1 MSDASAPAKRTW
13 KDFLPAFPARPAES
27 SPYARAL
34 CEGLLAGALVF
45 ILLVVWMVLRSGD
58 TARSLQPLVP
68 VKVAA
73 IEEPAVNVTPQDP
86 NAPREALADA
96 KNINAL
102 PPAPLEGL
110 TESVDGKILP
120 VSRIQDDM
128 TPFQAYKK
136 PFTAIPGRALVSIV
150 VLDFGLSDKI
160 SSSMLDNL
168 PPDVSLVLSPY
179 GADLSKWASAARAYG
194 HEFWLSLPMQA
205 KDGGMDTGPYSILL
219 NAPLEQNRKNL
230 LSVLGSV
237 IGYAGVVTQ
246 QDHALNSTDAAAAPV
261 LKQILGR
268 GLAIAESNPGIPAF
282 GLSAAM
288 QDGLPYV
295 QNNFWIDA
303 DLRPDQIDR
312 VLGEIELQATR
323 KGKAVAFLHPYPI
336 AVKKV
341 QEWMQ
346 DAEKRGLQIAPLS
359 AMAQ

>member
-1 MSDASAPAKRTW
+1 
-13 KDFLPAFPARPAES
+13 
-27 SPYARAL
+27 L
-34 CEGLLAGALVF
+34 CEGLLAGAFLFV
-45 ILLVVWMVLRSGD
+45 LLAVWMALRSGD

-68 VKVAA
+68 VKVAV
-73 IEEPAVNVTPQDP
+73 IEEPAVKVTPQDP
-86 NAPREALADA
+86 NAPQEELANA
-96 KNINAL
+96 RNINAL

-150 VLDFGLSDKI
+150 VLDFGLSEKI

-168 PPDVSLVLSPY
+168 PPEVSLVLNPY
-179 GADLSKWASAARAYG
+179 GTDLSKWASAARAYG

-205 KDGGMDTGPYSILL
+205 KEGGMDAGPYSLLL
-219 NAPLEQNRKNL
+219 NASLEQNRKNL
-230 LSVLGSV
+230 LDVLGSAV
-237 IGYAGVVTQ
+237 GYTGVVTQ
-246 QDHALNSTDAAAAPV
+246 QDHVLNSTDAVAAPA

-268 GLAIAESNPGIPAF
+268 GLAIAESNPDIPAF
-282 GLSAAM
+282 GLPAAM

-323 KGKAVAFLHPYPI
+323 KGKAIAFLHPYPI
-336 AVKKV
+336 VVKKV
-341 QEWMQ
+341 QEWMR

>member
-1 MSDASAPAKRTW
+1 MA
-13 KDFLPAFPARPAES
+13 
-27 SPYARAL
+27 
-34 CEGLLAGALVF
+34 
-45 ILLVVWMVLRSGD
+45 LRSGD

-73 IEEPAVNVTPQDP
+73 IEEPAVKVTPQDP
-86 NAPREALADA
+86 NAPREGLANA

-110 TESVDGKILP
+110 TESVEGKILP

-150 VLDFGLSDKI
+150 MLDFGLSDKI

-168 PPDVSLVLSPY
+168 PPDVSLVLNPY

-194 HEFWLSLPMQA
+194 HEFWISLPMQT
-205 KDGGMDTGPYSILL
+205 KEDDMDAGPYSILL
-219 NAPLEQNRKNL
+219 NGALEQNGKNL
-230 LSVLGSV
+230 IDVLGSA

-246 QDHALNSTDAAAAPV
+246 QDHALTSADAVAAPV

-268 GLAIAESNPGIPAF
+268 GLAIAESNPDIPAF

-312 VLGEIELQATR
+312 VLGEIEVQATR
-323 KGKAVAFLHPYPI
+323 KGKAIAFLHPYPI

-346 DAEKRGLQIAPLS
+346 DSEKRGLQIAPLS